1 MNEPVFDQ
9 IEPVRNSQHEMAHLK
24 SIPLRCMGPTNGDLT
39 MIQLTLD
46 LQPKREVIWRV
57 QIGRYTKGAYKT
69 RCSMTNAAQAI
80 RYYHCINIGRGYKKR
95 LVKLEGGKAVT
106 IARQTS

>member
-1 MNEPVFDQ
+1 MVCSPDAQVELHANHQSPRLGGIKQQRRYRE
-9 IEPVRNSQHEMAHLK
+9 
-24 SIPLRCMGPTNGDLT
+24 

-46 LQPKREVIWRV
+46 LQPKQEVMWRV

-69 RCSMTNAAQAI
+69 RCSMTNANQAI

-106 IARQTS
+106 IAKQTS